1 LPQKNFIANIYCNVT
16 FSGGRIVMEKIL
28 IVDDEPQI
36 VSSVSDVLGSF
47 GFETISST
55 DPKEGYKMAQ
65 EKAPDLIILDWMM
78 PNYNGIQFTEDLR
91 KEGYDT
97 PILFLTAKGELSVYE
112 IEALRRGA
120 DDYMPKPFDPTLL
133 VERVKVILRRSSR
146 GASDSKAD
154 NSKHVYCDGELVIDY
169 DAMQVLVNGISC
181 DLTSNEFKLVQYLEQ
196 NAGRVCTRDELLSKV
211 WNYAFSGD
219 VRTVDVTVRRTRKK
233 IEPNQPNYKYILTRR
248 GSGYY
253 FPKEFD

>member
-1 LPQKNFIANIYCNVT
+1 
-16 FSGGRIVMEKIL
+16 MEKIL
-28 IVDDEPQI
+28 IVDDEPNI

-47 GFETISST
+47 GFETISSS
-55 DPKEGYKMAQ
+55 DALEGFKMAK
-65 EKAPDLIILDWMM
+65 EKDPDLIILDWMM
-78 PNYNGIQFTEDLR
+78 PQLNGLQFTEDLR
-91 KEGYDT
+91 KEGYDI
-97 PILFLTAKGELSVYE
+97 PILFLTAKGMLTVYE

-120 DDYMPKPFDPTLL
+120 DDYMSKPFDPTLL
-133 VERVKVILRRSSR
+133 VERVKALLKRSSR
-146 GASDSKAD
+146 GTNDTKAD
-154 NSKHVYCDGELVIDY
+154 NSKHTYCDGELVIDY
-169 DAMQVLVNGISC
+169 DAMQVLVNGVSC

-219 VRTVDVTVRRTRKK
+219 VRTVDVTVRRTRRK

-253 FPKEFD
+253 FPKDFD

>member
-1 LPQKNFIANIYCNVT
+1 
-16 FSGGRIVMEKIL
+16 
-28 IVDDEPQI
+28 
-36 VSSVSDVLGSF
+36 
-47 GFETISST
+47 
-55 DPKEGYKMAQ
+55 
-65 EKAPDLIILDWMM
+65 MM
-78 PNYNGIQFTEDLR
+78 PQLNGLQFTENLR
-91 KEGYDT
+91 KEGYDI
-97 PILFLTAKGELSVYE
+97 PILFLTAKGMLTVYE

-133 VERVKVILRRSSR
+133 VERVKALLKRSSR
-146 GASDSKAD
+146 STGDSKPD

-169 DAMQVLVNGISC
+169 DAMQVLVNGESC

-196 NAGRVCTRDELLSKV
+196 NAGRVCTRDELLTKV

>member
-1 LPQKNFIANIYCNVT
+1 
-16 FSGGRIVMEKIL
+16 MEKIL

-120 DDYMPKPFDPTLL
+120 DDYMP
-133 VERVKVILRRSSR
+133 
-146 GASDSKAD
+146 
-154 NSKHVYCDGELVIDY
+154 
-169 DAMQVLVNGISC
+169 
-181 DLTSNEFKLVQYLEQ
+181 
-196 NAGRVCTRDELLSKV
+196 
-211 WNYAFSGD
+211 
-219 VRTVDVTVRRTRKK
+219 
-233 IEPNQPNYKYILTRR
+233 
-248 GSGYY
+248 
-253 FPKEFD
+253 

>member
-1 LPQKNFIANIYCNVT
+1 
-16 FSGGRIVMEKIL
+16 MEKIL

-47 GFETISST
+47 VFDTISST
-55 DPKEGYKMAQ
+55 DPKEGLRMA
-65 EKAPDLIILDWMM
+65 EEMAPDLIILDWMM
-78 PNYNGIQFTEDLR
+78 PNMNGLQFTDELR
-91 KEGYDT
+91 KAGHDT
-97 PILFLTAKGELSVYE
+97 PILFLTAKGDLKVYE

-133 VERVKVILRRSSR
+133 IERVKVILKRVKR
-146 GASDSKAD
+146 GSADTKAD
-154 NSKHVYCDGELVIDY
+154 NSKHTYCNGELVIDY
-169 DAMQVLVNGISC
+169 DAMQVLVNGVSC

-196 NAGRVCTRDELLSKV
+196 NAGRVCTRDELLSRV

-219 VRTVDVTVRRTRKK
+219 VRTVDVTVRRTRRK
-233 IEPNQPNYKYILTRR
+233 IEPNQANYKYILTRR

>member
-1 LPQKNFIANIYCNVT
+1 MLQ
-16 FSGGRIVMEKIL
+16 FSGEKRIYMEKIL

-36 VSSVSDVLGSF
+36 VSSVSDVLESF

-55 DPKEGYKMAQ
+55 DANAGYDMAL

-78 PNYNGIQFTEDLR
+78 PSLNGLQFTENLR
-91 KEGYDT
+91 KEGCEI
-97 PILFLTAKGELSVYE
+97 PILFLTAKGDINVYQ

-133 VERVKVILRRSSR
+133 VERVKALLKRSTRSS
-146 GASDSKAD
+146 GESKTD
-154 NSKHVYCDGELVIDY
+154 NSKHTYCDGELVIDY